1 MRRPLT
7 PRRAPA
13 GALLG
18 WALIALIGCNLTLPP
33 AHIPPTLP
41 RVLLEQPTPSPT
53 PPDPLNGLED
63 AGAALAGVCFE
74 AAYQRRDTPF
84 VFGSENELA
93 RFYDEIDA
101 AQHCRHPLARGAFDF
116 SEGRKLV
123 GVWSYGVGCTASHTL
138 TQQRDEASRT
148 LRLSAVFSVEGDC
161 SYELIRPLWVAVSLS
176 ESWQAALDVTQR
188 PLGTLP

>member
-18 WALIALIGCNLTLPP
+18 WALTALISCNLTLPP
-33 AHIPPTLP
+33 AYIPPTLP
-41 RVLLEQPTPSPT
+41 RVQLEEPTPSPT
-53 PPDPLNGLED
+53 PPDPLDGLED
-63 AGAALAGVCFE
+63 ARAALAGVCFE

-84 VFGSENELA
+84 VFRSEAELA

-101 AQHCRHPLARGAFDF
+101 AQHCRHPIARGTFDF
-116 SEGRKLV
+116 SAGRALV
-123 GVWSYGVGCTASHTL
+123 GIWSYGIGCTARHTL

-148 LRLSAVFSVEGDC
+148 LRLSAVFSVEGEC

-176 ESWQAALDVTQR
+176 EGWQVALEVMHA
-188 PLGTLP
+188 LP